1 MAQADPKS
9 RTHCNEGAGPD
20 GKDPRLTNPVLNRLL
35 TFQNLNMAQF
45 GVLLQTLAP
54 GFIFSPVLDHTGL
67 KGSYDF
73 TLSFSSA
80 DHFAPGAGG
89 AAPSPNGAPAPS
101 DPNGA
106 ISLFD
111 AVKNQLGVKLEKE
124 KRPVP
129 VLVIDHIE
137 EQPTPN

>member
-1 MAQADPKS
+1 
-9 RTHCNEGAGPD
+9 
-20 GKDPRLTNPVLNRLL
+20 VLNRLL
-35 TFQNLNMAQF
+35 SCQNLSMAQF
-45 GVLLQTLAP
+45 SALLQSLAP
-54 GFIFSPVLDHTGL
+54 GFIFTPVLDESGL

-89 AAPSPNGAPAPS
+89 GAPSANSAQQPS

-111 AVKNQLGVKLEKE
+111 AVKNQLGMKLEKV

-129 VLVIDHIE
+129 VMVIDHIE
-137 EQPTPN
+137 QQPTPN

>member
-1 MAQADPKS
+1 
-9 RTHCNEGAGPD
+9 
-20 GKDPRLTNPVLNRLL
+20 
-35 TFQNLNMAQF
+35 MAQF
-45 GVLLQTLAP
+45 SALLQSLAP
-54 GFIFSPVLDHTGL
+54 GFIFTPVLDESGL

-89 AAPSPNGAPAPS
+89 GAPSANSAQQPS

-111 AVKNQLGVKLEKE
+111 AVKNQLGLKLEKV

-137 EQPTPN
+137 QQPTPN

>member
-1 MAQADPKS
+1 
-9 RTHCNEGAGPD
+9 
-20 GKDPRLTNPVLNRLL
+20 
-35 TFQNLNMAQF
+35 MAQF
-45 GVLLQTLAP
+45 GVLLQSLAA
-54 GFIFSPVLDHTGL
+54 GFIFNPVLDHTGL

-73 TLSFSSA
+73 TISFSSA
-80 DHFAPGAGG
+80 DHFASGAGG
-89 AAPSPNGAPAPS
+89 GPPSPDGLPPPT

-111 AVKNQLGVKLEKE
+111 AVKNQLGLKLEKE